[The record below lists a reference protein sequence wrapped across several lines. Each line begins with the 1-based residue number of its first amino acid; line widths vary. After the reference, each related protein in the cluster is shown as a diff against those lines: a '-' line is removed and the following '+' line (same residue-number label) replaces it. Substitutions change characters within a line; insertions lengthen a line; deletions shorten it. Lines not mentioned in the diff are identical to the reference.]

1 MDLAQ
6 KLAFMTDLQNHW
18 QRRWEKLAPG
28 AAVTRWTI
36 TDPEAQ
42 LYPGVARPMPDVV
55 DYQFSNGWV
64 ATGDLPCREALRA
77 ELGTRAISRPAGPF
91 ERVSSGLDGA
101 DVDFS
106 RFCHRPTLIWRG
118 FRCYLRAQTGGM
130 ARFRIATCGGVR
142 LWLGEDEVAVF
153 EPFTRNTSQTVEV
166 SFEVPAGD
174 TPLILRLEDLHE
186 RDTTCFFSLTYL
198 GGVDVAVALDV
209 AHDPQE
215 VAELALIIAGLRT
228 QAPFVARGE
237 MRLVAEPAP
246 AREMQV
252 RVTGLAPFARGG
264 LSEDPMQQ
272 RVVEGVFGPDHA
284 SMVLFMAED
293 APAGCLSLDIEVRLG
308 ETTLTRH
315 LGTTNLPPGVA
326 LKGDLSARKAQASA
340 AICQAAGLDPTVAA
354 VLASRGEN
362 PTRVAQIL
370 DDTLPTI
377 EQRYDCSDFAILPLL
392 RIWRDWRDTLAPD
405 LQDRLRAA
413 ILGYRYWLDA
423 PGDDVMWFWSENH
436 VLCFHTAQLIAGGL
450 FPDQVFANSGKAGA
464 VLQAEALARLQRW
477 FPSIKAHGLCEWN
490 SAAYYPI
497 DLLALFTLHEM
508 APALRDDAAALM
520 DRIFVMVGLH
530 TSGGVPAGTQGRC
543 YEKELL
549 AGPCTELGSL
559 AAIAFGGP
567 FCAGYDRAAGL
578 FCLSDYAPPIAAAR
592 FARIEGEDWI
602 EARYTQGLGHQGKL
616 SLWKSA
622 QAQLSTVSGLKTGQE
637 GHQAQVLD
645 VQLAAH
651 PMARLWVN
659 HPGEL
664 KVWGERRPSL
674 LAGNHVMP
682 RVAQFG
688 PTGMMIYDLE
698 RDWTD
703 IDFTQV
709 FAADGAFAEFE
720 DFGGWRVFCAG
731 TRRVAVWCSRALEP
745 VGGLYH
751 GSLWRAQGMRTAWV
765 VALPMAGES
774 ARDFKTRLGFGV
786 PTFDATKMRL
796 TCAGCDGTGLDHS
809 FERGLTV
816 DGTEMPF
823 APLSPEPHIGWNGAD
838 LTGWSVI

>member
-1 MDLAQ
+1 MDLTQ
-6 KLAFMTDLQNHW
+6 KLAFMTDLQKHW
-18 QRRWEKLAPG
+18 KRLPPG
-28 AAVTRWTI
+28 AALTHWAMTEP
-36 TDPEAQ
+36 DAQ
-42 LYPGVARPMPDVV
+42 RFPSVARPMPDVV
-55 DYQFSNGWV
+55 DYRFSNGWV

-77 ELGTRAISRPAGPF
+77 ALGTRAISRPAGPF
-91 ERVSSGLDGA
+91 EQVFAGLDGA

-106 RFCHRPTLIWRG
+106 QFCHRPTLISRG
-118 FRCYLRAQTGGM
+118 FRCFLRAQTGGM

-142 LWLGEDEVAVF
+142 LWLGTVEVAVF
-153 EPFTRNTSQTVEV
+153 EPFTRNTPQAVEV

-174 TPLILRLEDLHE
+174 TPLTLRLEDLHE

-198 GGVDVAVALDV
+198 GGVDLAVALDV

-215 VAELALIIAGLRT
+215 VAELAGVIAGLRT
-228 QAPFVARGE
+228 EGPFVERGE

-246 AREMQV
+246 AREVQV

-264 LSEDPMQQ
+264 LSADPMQQ
-272 RVVEGVFGPDHA
+272 RVVEGVLGPDRP
-284 SMVLFMAED
+284 SMVLFTVED
-293 APAGCLSLDIEVRLG
+293 APAGCLSLDIEVSLG
-308 ETTLTRH
+308 ATTLTRH
-315 LGTTNLPPGVA
+315 LGTTNLPMGIA

-340 AICQAAGLDPTVAA
+340 VICQAAGLDPTVAA
-354 VLASRGEN
+354 VLASRGKT
-362 PTRVAQIL
+362 PARVAQIL

-436 VLCFHTAQLIAGGL
+436 VLCFHTAQLVAGGL
-450 FPDQVFANSGKAGA
+450 FPDQVFANSRKTGA
-464 VLQAEALARLQRW
+464 VLQAEARARLHRW
-477 FPSIKAHGLCEWN
+477 FASIKAHGLCEWN

-497 DLLALFTLHEM
+497 DLLALFTLYDM
-508 APALRDDAAALM
+508 APELRAETATLM
-520 DRIFVMVGLH
+520 DEIFIMVGLH

-549 AGPCTELGSL
+549 AGPCTELGSV
-559 AAIAFGGP
+559 AAIAFGGT
-567 FCAGYDRAAGL
+567 FRAGYDRAAGL
-578 FCLSDYAPPIAAAR
+578 FCLSDYEPPKAAAG
-592 FARIEGEDWI
+592 FAQLKGEDWV

-674 LAGNHVMP
+674 LAGNHAMP
-682 RVAQFG
+682 RVAQYG
-688 PTGMMIYDLE
+688 PTGMMIYDLD

-703 IDFTQV
+703 IGFTQV
-709 FAADGAFAEFE
+709 FAAAGAFAEFE
-720 DFGGWRVFCAG
+720 DLGGWRVFRAG
-731 TRRVAVWCSRALEP
+731 AGRVAVWCSRALEP

-751 GSLWRAQGMRTAWV
+751 GSLWRAQGLRTAWV

-774 ARDFKTRLGFGV
+774 DGRFEARLGSGV
-786 PTFDATKMRL
+786 PAFDPTKMRL
-796 TCAGCDGTGLDHS
+796 TCAGFDGKSLDMS

-816 DGTEMPF
+816 DGTEMLF
-823 APLSPEPHIGWNGAD
+823 APLSPEPHIGWNGAS
-838 LTGWSVI
+838 LTRWSEI